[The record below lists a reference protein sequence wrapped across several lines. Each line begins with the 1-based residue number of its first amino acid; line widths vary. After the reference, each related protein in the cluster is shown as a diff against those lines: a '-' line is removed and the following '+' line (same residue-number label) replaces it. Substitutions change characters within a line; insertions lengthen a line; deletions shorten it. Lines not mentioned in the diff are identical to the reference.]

1 MKSKKSYFS
10 KAVFKKD
17 MMQFWS
23 LWAIEIFIS
32 IIAFIMPLMSKV
44 RSIVKEN
51 ADNVLAIPDDVR
63 DQIKEFSLIWSN
75 PIVIGVLAIVVAIVI
90 FHYTFNSRDM
100 YMMHSFPIKREVL
113 FVSHYLAGLIILL
126 IPYILSFISYIEI
139 ACVYKTQMVSD
150 IALLAFEVLAMIV
163 LFYSMACTVVM
174 VCGNSMMSI
183 VIYDVANVLYVAVF
197 MMFYSINQMFSYAT
211 REVSPTDI
219 LENRFIWLSPVIYC
233 MQKAGIKNVTS
244 VAGKYTPGYSQKYA
258 ITGNDIMP
266 FVGVFA
272 VGIIIFVI
280 SLMMYKYRKSE
291 TVGDVVSFTWC
302 KPVFRTVFSI
312 TGGVFLALILWVIR
326 FYNTGLSLHSMG
338 YEGGKLIYAGI
349 LVLIC
354 VSICYFISEMILK
367 KTFFV
372 WKTFSKTNFFA
383 VFGVMFIFLA
393 LEAAGLIGVKI
404 PDAKNVSS
412 LEISAYNELLYTD
425 EDDISKFIEIQ
436 KEIEDKKL
444 DVGEEENNCGIDFIY
459 TLKNGSK
466 REFSYTIPVR
476 KGSISDELIKCAN
489 SSNQKL
495 EAVFSKAYNDE
506 NFKLQNVDVESMDA
520 DRNDNVWYT
529 RVLIDEK
536 ARKKLYDA
544 LRTDVADGNIDILN
558 LNTAGGNDYAEIQFK
573 TFVSEVMADKYKM
586 TACERKFFYVNES
599 DKFALKKILLV
610 TKKAKNTM
618 SAITELT
625 NDGLLKR
632 SDETYEEYDY

>member
-1 MKSKKSYFS
+1 
-10 KAVFKKD
+10 
-17 MMQFWS
+17 
-23 LWAIEIFIS
+23 
-32 IIAFIMPLMSKV
+32 
-44 RSIVKEN
+44 
-51 ADNVLAIPDDVR
+51 
-63 DQIKEFSLIWSN
+63 
-75 PIVIGVLAIVVAIVI
+75 
-90 FHYTFNSRDM
+90 
-100 YMMHSFPIKREVL
+100 
-113 FVSHYLAGLIILL
+113 
-126 IPYILSFISYIEI
+126 
-139 ACVYKTQMVSD
+139 
-150 IALLAFEVLAMIV
+150 
-163 LFYSMACTVVM
+163 
-174 VCGNSMMSI
+174 MSI

-425 EDDISKFIEIQ
+425 EEDISKFIEIQ

-520 DRNDNVWYT
+520 DRDDNVWYT

-573 TFVSEVMADKYKM
+573 TFVSEVMADKYKILP
-586 TACERKFFYVNES
+586 CERKFFYVNES

-625 NDGLLKR
+625 NDGLLKQ